1 MVNPWRWS
9 LCHRHWCVFS
19 PEQSLATVHIPDR
32 LVEDLLAEVA
42 LMLALRV
49 ITLAQVVLPRK
60 DIGKGRE
67 GPMVGWGVDTSD
79 KK

>member
-1 MVNPWRWS
+1 
-9 LCHRHWCVFS
+9 
-19 PEQSLATVHIPDR
+19 